1 MDECTKHVEE
11 VKRAKITSAKE
22 GKNKHKCS
30 SCTLYIVLFSIT
42 FTISIGIG
50 SYFLY
55 LHWYLKKMLFM
66 LSLVPTIKQQLNE
79 LINGKSQTNRD
90 QKSNFLF
97 LQ

>member
-1 MDECTKHVEE
+1 MDECTKYVEE
-11 VKRAKITSAKE
+11 VKPAKITSAKE